1 MFYDYQFASDNTLIF
16 STAVLATSLLAAR
29 YITSKRKETNKDTTM
44 KKRVSFTTQ
53 NIAMGALPDYMEMF
67 EPVIQVLISFPSIKE
82 MPTEEEIT
90 NTLVPRFLKLD
101 RMKGI
106 PRNVGKECAFV
117 PKENLNPEQFV
128 RFVDVTCNSI
138 KELGNQAQKLNDDE
152 LRSKERDLPWWEFVL
167 LRNHSK
173 KFPESML
180 VLRIDHAIG
189 DGLSI
194 GRICSLIMT
203 NMDGS
208 QVHSLIPTNLV
219 LNKKKSSII
228 KEKMKLSEI
237 LSLPLRTI
245 KACLSILFLPCTRVD
260 HQTAFSKG
268 VVGRHAKNSGVR
280 NLIVFDEIPLD
291 FVKKIKNKAKIS
303 LNDVLIVTLS
313 QAIHDFCHYKE
324 CAVIKKG
331 RRVIC
336 KTTMTFGIPKDHP
349 DLNEVLHNGWYPLSL
364 SLGVGHEDIFQRI
377 KHVTKGTKEL
387 KTTPIVVFQAL
398 LQDKVMAFLPRKLSQ
413 HIAGAVYKAHSLTC
427 TNVPGPQKQVMVLG
441 KPVSNCRFSIGHL
454 HSVLSMLSYN
464 GKINVT
470 LVADDDAITDV
481 HLFPIFFHRALVK
494 LGEAFEV
501 EIPQEIKNAS
511 NLGHSSI

>member
-1 MFYDYQFASDNTLIF
+1 MLKLSSDNTLIF
-16 STAVLATSLLAAR
+16 PTVVLATTLLAAS
-29 YITSKRKETNKDTTM
+29 YITSKIKDTKTET
-44 KKRVSFTTQ
+44 KRKRRVSFTTQ
-53 NIAMGALPDYMEMF
+53 SIAMGALPDHMEMF
-67 EPVIQVLISFPSIKE
+67 EPVIQVLISFPSIAE

-106 PRNVGKECAFV
+106 PRKLGKEWAFV

-128 RFVDVTCNSI
+128 KCVDVTCNSI
-138 KELGNQAQKLNDDE
+138 KELGDQAQKLNDDE
-152 LRSKERDLPWWEFVL
+152 LRAKERDLPWWEFVL

-173 KFPESML
+173 EFSESML

-194 GRICSLIMT
+194 GRVCSLIMT
-203 NMDGS
+203 NIDGS
-208 QVHSLIPTNLV
+208 EVHSLVPSNLV

-228 KEKMKLSEI
+228 QEKMKLSEI
-237 LSLPLRTI
+237 LLLPLRTM
-245 KACLSILFLPCTRVD
+245 KACLSILFLPWTRVD
-260 HQTAFSKG
+260 HQIAFSKG

-280 NLIVFDEIPLD
+280 KLIVFDEIPLD

-336 KTTMTFGIPKDHP
+336 KATMTFGIPRDHP

-398 LQDKVMAFLPRKLSQ
+398 LQDKVMAFLPRKLSKY
-413 HIAGAVYKAHSLTC
+413 IAGAVYKAHSLTC
-427 TNVPGPQKQVMVLG
+427 TNVPGPQNQVMIMG
-441 KPVSNCRFSIGHL
+441 KCVKNCRFSIGHL
-454 HSVLSMLSYN
+454 HSVLSMLSYD

-470 LVADDDAITDV
+470 LVADDDAIADV
-481 HLFPIFFHRALVK
+481 HLFPVLFHRALVK
-494 LGEAFEV
+494 LGEAFDV
-501 EIPQEIKNAS
+501 EIPQEEYLKR
-511 NLGHSSI
+511 